1 MKCPYCNYME
11 TKVVDSRETSDY
23 LETRRRRECLKC
35 NKRFTTYETVEN
47 PDLFVVKSDGS
58 KDLFDRTKIFRGVAK
73 ACDKREISHEQIE
86 NFVREIEAKVRS
98 KYDREVKSKQIGQL
112 ILKKLYRLDVV
123 AYIRFASV
131 YQNFSDINSFIE
143 IIQKVLENEN
153 KKNPDVK
160 QKVSQLFESASE
172 IFATQVSD

>member
-1 MKCPYCNYME
+1 MKCPYCNFME

-35 NKRFTTYETVEN
+35 SKRFTTYEKIEN
-47 PDLFVVKSDGS
+47 PDLFVIKSDGS
-58 KDLFDRTKIFRGVAK
+58 KDLFDRAKIFRGIAK
-73 ACDKREISHEQIE
+73 ACDKRQITHEQIE

-98 KYDREVKSKQIGQL
+98 KFDREVKSKQIGHL
-112 ILKKLYRLDVV
+112 ILKKLYKLDVV

-131 YQNFSDINSFIE
+131 YQNFSDINSFVD

-153 KKNPDVK
+153 KKNPEVK
-160 QKVSQLFESASE
+160 DKVSKIFESASE
-172 IFATQVSD
+172 FIPSQSSD